1 MTKNPDRTRIQV
13 IDWIYY
19 FFNTMKLTAD
29 TYLHS
34 LLAKDIESFRYL
46 AYFLEKEKKK
56 NSVYINI
63 SDYNSLANQGKKHAV
78 IIKVDDKR
86 IKFLPINVTRFY
98 APFHFHMNRGKNIV
112 KNLKFL
118 DKKISLPLN
127 LPSFLISMSMNTS

>member
-1 MTKNPDRTRIQV
+1 
-13 IDWIYY
+13 
-19 FFNTMKLTAD
+19 MKLTAD

-86 IKFLPINVTRFY
+86 NKVFAHQRNEILCTF
-98 APFHFHMNRGKNIV
+98 
-112 KNLKFL
+112 
-118 DKKISLPLN
+118 SL
-127 LPSFLISMSMNTS
+127 SYEQK